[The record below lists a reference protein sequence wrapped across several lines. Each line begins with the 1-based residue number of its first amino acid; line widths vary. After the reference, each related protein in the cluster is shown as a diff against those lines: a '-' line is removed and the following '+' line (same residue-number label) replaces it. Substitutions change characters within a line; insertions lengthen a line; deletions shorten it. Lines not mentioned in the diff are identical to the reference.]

1 MSKSPLSIDATEG
14 EKLKYKQG
22 WRALNR
28 LLHKDKSFS
37 GRERNCAFI
46 NCEGKGF
53 ADNSAIT
60 GFDFPDDA
68 RAIVATDWDF
78 DGDLDIWLSCRNAP
92 RLRLLENR
100 SQSKSHWLALELE
113 GDGIKVN
120 KDAIGAEVYVF
131 TDKSTKPIMRTVY
144 AGDGFLSQS
153 GTLIHLGLGNIKS
166 LNKVSVIWPDGTSVD
181 VKGINKSNAYT
192 IKYGSNNAELLKLQ
206 RHQSMKASVQDVF
219 PDHDEARILLP
230 ARLPLP
236 SLDELPEINKP
247 TLINLWSASCRPCVE
262 ELNDW
267 SKNVQKITRSG
278 LNVELLNV
286 DGDEMIKSP
295 YPFKNSLI
303 SNKGIQALD
312 LFQKGVLDRWIDL
325 PVPSSFL
332 IDHNGDVG
340 VIYKGKVSIDQ
351 VLKDF
356 ENLNVDP
363 EQWRLMSVPFKGRFI
378 SPMPKPDP
386 TRVSSQLLDSDQ
398 PKEALMYLE
407 KFNQRYPK
415 EPEVIR
421 MIGVLKEGLGIPVNN
436 GMQMLANAN
445 SFRDSGDKVRAIQEY
460 KKTLSKFPKI
470 LQAAENLAIIL
481 ATDNDSTVRR
491 PQEARVLADRLC
503 KMTNFKNPRYI
514 DILSMAEASCGAFEK
529 AVMTVSKAIEIYGD
543 HPERIPA
550 QSRLE
555 LYRLKKPFIR

>member
-181 VKGINKSNAYT
+181 VKGINKSIAYT
-192 IKYGSNNAELLKLQ
+192 
-206 RHQSMKASVQDVF
+206 F
-219 PDHDEARILLP
+219 
-230 ARLPLP
+230 
-236 SLDELPEINKP
+236 
-247 TLINLWSASCRPCVE
+247 
-262 ELNDW
+262 
-267 SKNVQKITRSG
+267 
-278 LNVELLNV
+278 
-286 DGDEMIKSP
+286 
-295 YPFKNSLI
+295 
-303 SNKGIQALD
+303 
-312 LFQKGVLDRWIDL
+312 
-325 PVPSSFL
+325 
-332 IDHNGDVG
+332 
-340 VIYKGKVSIDQ
+340 
-351 VLKDF
+351 
-356 ENLNVDP
+356 
-363 EQWRLMSVPFKGRFI
+363 
-378 SPMPKPDP
+378 
-386 TRVSSQLLDSDQ
+386 
-398 PKEALMYLE
+398 
-407 KFNQRYPK
+407 
-415 EPEVIR
+415 
-421 MIGVLKEGLGIPVNN
+421 
-436 GMQMLANAN
+436 
-445 SFRDSGDKVRAIQEY
+445 
-460 KKTLSKFPKI
+460 
-470 LQAAENLAIIL
+470 
-481 ATDNDSTVRR
+481 
-491 PQEARVLADRLC
+491 
-503 KMTNFKNPRYI
+503 
-514 DILSMAEASCGAFEK
+514 
-529 AVMTVSKAIEIYGD
+529 
-543 HPERIPA
+543 
-550 QSRLE
+550 
-555 LYRLKKPFIR
+555 